1 LGSIA
6 CASTLTNPTNGCVPY
21 NPFGTGVV
29 SQAAIN
35 YIVDHND
42 FYLLT
47 MQEDTA
53 RAAMQGVLPWDVTGA
68 GAPAVAFGVDYRK
81 ETLVSHA
88 DPLGALGALGGGNF
102 VPVSAEY
109 NIWEGYGEFDIRA
122 PDLAEL
128 FNVIPASGG
137 QVDYKNNVTEAVA
150 LSETAGNP
158 NLVPETAVTISASV
172 VMTPHWFPGL
182 SVSVDAYSINVKDI
196 VVRPSTTFERTS
208 CQTGVATPTGVASNP
223 AGFNGTGGV
232 ATGYCADWVYN
243 AALANSSNVN
253 GLQFLYTYPFNN
265 GFLKTSGLDFN
276 A

>member
-81 ETLVSHA
+81 ETMVSHA
-88 DPLGALGALGGGNF
+88 DPFGSLGALGGGNF
-102 VPVSAEY
+102 VPISAEY
-109 NIWEGYGEFDIRA
+109 NIWEGYGELDIPILKNSFVQSLDGNMAGRYTDYSTSGAVETWKLGLTSQVNDDFRLRSTMSFDIRA
-122 PDLAEL
+122 PNLAEL
-128 FNVIPASGG
+128 FNDIPASGG
-137 QVDYKNNVTEAVA
+137 QVDYKNGVTEAVA
-150 LSETAGNP
+150 LSETNGSP
-158 NLVPETAVTISASV
+158 NLKPETA
-172 VMTPHWFPGL
+172 M
-182 SVSVDAYSINVKDI
+182 
-196 VVRPSTTFERTS
+196 
-208 CQTGVATPTGVASNP
+208 
-223 AGFNGTGGV
+223 
-232 ATGYCADWVYN
+232 
-243 AALANSSNVN
+243 
-253 GLQFLYTYPFNN
+253 
-265 GFLKTSGLDFN
+265 
-276 A
+276 